1 MLSLALDA
9 TLLMLAAAIAL
20 AAVRLVL
27 GPSPPD
33 RILAL
38 DVLYVDTVAIA
49 VLLGIRYNS
58 FAYFEAA
65 LLIALMGFVS
75 TVALARYAARGD
87 VLH

>member
-9 TLLMLAAAIAL
+9 TLLMLAAAVAL
-20 AAVRLVL
+20 AAMRLVL

-33 RILAL
+33 RIMAL
-38 DVLYVDTVAIA
+38 DALYVDAVAIV
-49 VLLGIRYNS
+49 VLLGVRFNS

-65 LLIALMGFVS
+65 LLIALMGFVA

-87 VLH
+87 VLQ

>member
-1 MLSLALDA
+1 MLSLALDV

-38 DVLYVDTVAIA
+38 DALYVDTVAIA

-58 FAYFEAA
+58 FAYFEVA

-87 VLH
+87 VLN